1 MIIEG
6 RNEALAAFIST
17 VIEATETTS
26 SLLPMPAGEAIE
38 LTTVLQALADP
49 VRLQIVRELD
59 GGDERA
65 CGLFALTVAPS
76 TRSHHFRVLREAGLV
91 RTRVAGK
98 RRLVSVRRPELDRRF
113 PGLLDAVLAAPR

>member
-1 MIIEG
+1 
-6 RNEALAAFIST
+6 
-17 VIEATETTS
+17 VIEATDTRY
-26 SLLPMPAGEAIE
+26 LAMPDEAAIE
-38 LTTVLQALADP
+38 LTAVLQALADP

-76 TRSHHFRVLREAGLV
+76 TRSHHFRVLREAGIV
-91 RTRVAGK
+91 RTRVSGT

-113 PGLLDAVLAAPR
+113 PGLLDAVLSAPS